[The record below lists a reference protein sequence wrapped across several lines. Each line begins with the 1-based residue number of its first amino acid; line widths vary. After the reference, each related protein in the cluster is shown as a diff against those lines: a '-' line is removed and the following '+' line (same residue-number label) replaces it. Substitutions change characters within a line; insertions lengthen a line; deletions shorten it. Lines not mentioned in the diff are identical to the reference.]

1 MLEKLVRSRTF
12 VLALIVLFVLWPV
25 WPIFLRPNP
34 SVLADAPKYVLL
46 HLGFTTCV
54 LLAVVLSFSP
64 LRVLLPKS
72 RLALALNR
80 HRRTVGVSTFVVGAL
95 HFTMHILY
103 EGGPA
108 VLRSDITKPF
118 LVSGML
124 ALTIL
129 TLLAATSS
137 NLAIRLMGGRNWKR
151 LHRLVYLAA
160 GLAIY
165 HQAASDKLIP
175 VQVYWIFIPLGLL
188 EGGRI
193 YKRLSRRKPAS

>member
-1 MLEKLVRSRTF
+1 MLEKLVRSKAF
-12 VLALIVLFVLWPV
+12 VLALIVGFVLWPV
-25 WPIFLRPNP
+25 WPIFIRPNP
-34 SVLADAPKYVLL
+34 SVLADPPKYVLL

-54 LLAVVLSFSP
+54 LLAIVLSFSP
-64 LRVLLPKS
+64 LRILLPKV

-80 HRRTVGVSTFVVGAL
+80 HRRLVGVSTFVVGLL

-108 VLRSDITKPF
+108 VLASDITKPF
-118 LVSGML
+118 LVTGML

-151 LHRLVYLAA
+151 LHRFAYVAA
-160 GLAIY
+160 GLAAY
-165 HQAASDKLIP
+165 HQSAAQKLIP
-175 VQVYWIFIPLGLL
+175 VQVYWIFTPLALL
-188 EGGRI
+188 EAGRI
-193 YKRLSRRKPAS
+193 YKHLSRKRVSS